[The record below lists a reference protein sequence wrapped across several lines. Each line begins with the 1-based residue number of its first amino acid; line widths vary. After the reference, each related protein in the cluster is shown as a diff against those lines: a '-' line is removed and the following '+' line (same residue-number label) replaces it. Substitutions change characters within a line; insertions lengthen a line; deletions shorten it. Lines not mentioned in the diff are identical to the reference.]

1 MTPGSTTATRTLNR
15 RISWASTSLSAS
27 SAYFDEAYGARPLK
41 RTIQRELENPL
52 AIKVLSGELADGSVV
67 RADAA
72 DGELVL
78 STSAPAT
85 MAT

>member
-1 MTPGSTTATRTLNR
+1 
-15 RISWASTSLSAS
+15 
-27 SAYFDEAYGARPLK
+27 
-41 RTIQRELENPL
+41 
-52 AIKVLSGELADGSVV
+52 VLSGELADGSVV